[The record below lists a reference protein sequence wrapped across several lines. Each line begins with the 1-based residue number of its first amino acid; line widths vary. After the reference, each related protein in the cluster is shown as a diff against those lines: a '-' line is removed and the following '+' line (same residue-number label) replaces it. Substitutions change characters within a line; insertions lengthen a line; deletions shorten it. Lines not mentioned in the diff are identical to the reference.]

1 MIENMLHVNIK
12 SVTNLTLIILI
23 AAAVALSGCA
33 DVTAPETT
41 IDSLDAPGYY
51 NDDINELAADII
63 HNTERTEDPNVFEK
77 GGMKIR
83 LEKYDGTEE
92 IYAITYTDHV
102 GNSLIVKENDNSNG
116 CIVDEVHI
124 INEDGTTLVPKPQA
138 EAVTPV
144 GAELYKELLAQDNP
158 EEFKKLLGM
167 DINDL
172 KITGLGTPDE
182 GSLKVAAEGGRTT
195 LRWDADYNENLEPK
209 TGLTKYIES
218 YDGRLTN
225 LMFKRGNDGFGV
237 LDKKGNDEKIDMVEI
252 RINSQEF
259 QFES

>member
-1 MIENMLHVNIK
+1 MVNC
-12 SVTNLTLIILI
+12 L
-23 AAAVALSGCA
+23 
-33 DVTAPETT
+33 
-41 IDSLDAPGYY
+41 
-51 NDDINELAADII
+51 
-63 HNTERTEDPNVFEK
+63 F
-77 GGMKIR
+77 
-83 LEKYDGTEE
+83 
-92 IYAITYTDHV
+92 
-102 GNSLIVKENDNSNG
+102 VKENDNSNG

-252 RINSQEF
+252 RINGQEF